1 MEVDHAVERVVLLLL
16 SHPVSER
23 PKVVAEVRRARGLNA
38 AEYPFP
44 GITKS
49 LVQRYAS
56 SNSPGKPRPPARVPL
71 QYRPMGLLRLLTSD
85 PLVFV
90 LLAISLIE
98 AIAMHE
104 FAHALAA
111 DLQGDR
117 MPRAFGRLT
126 LNPAKHLDPLG
137 TLMLLLV
144 GFGWGKP
151 VEFRPQA
158 LSSKRFGAAIVAL
171 AGPMMNL
178 ALALAAALLARILGV
193 DFQFLIFTGDRDPIP
208 VFFLLFI
215 SINVLLAVFN
225 LIPLPPLDGSRL
237 LTIFL
242 PPDKQRIIFF
252 LDRYGFLI
260 LLALL
265 FFGGLSLLE
274 PILEQVQDVLLSIA
288 SG

>member
-1 MEVDHAVERVVLLLL
+1 
-16 SHPVSER
+16 
-23 PKVVAEVRRARGLNA
+23 
-38 AEYPFP
+38 
-44 GITKS
+44 
-49 LVQRYAS
+49 
-56 SNSPGKPRPPARVPL
+56 
-71 QYRPMGLLRLLTSD
+71 MGLLPLLRD
-85 PLVFV
+85 EPLVFV
-90 LLAISLIE
+90 LLAIALIE

-117 MPRAFGRLT
+117 MPRAFGRLS
-126 LNPAKHLDPLG
+126 LNPVKHLDPLG

-158 LSSKRFGAAIVAL
+158 LSSKRFGGAIVAL

-178 ALALAAALLARILGV
+178 VLALATAVVARLSGV
-193 DFQFLIFTGDRDPIP
+193 DFRFVVFAGDPDPIAL
-208 VFFLLFI
+208 FLLLFF

-242 PPDKQRIIFF
+242 PPDKQRIIYW
-252 LDRYGFLI
+252 LDQYGFLI

-265 FFGGLSLLE
+265 FFTSFSFLE
-274 PILEQVQDVLLSIA
+274 PLISGVQDVLLTLVGS
-288 SG
+288 

>member
-1 MEVDHAVERVVLLLL
+1 MPLL
-16 SHPVSER
+16 S
-23 PKVVAEVRRARGLNA
+23 
-38 AEYPFP
+38 
-44 GITKS
+44 
-49 LVQRYAS
+49 
-56 SNSPGKPRPPARVPL
+56 
-71 QYRPMGLLRLLTSD
+71 LLRSD
-85 PLVFV
+85 PLVFI
-90 LLAISLIE
+90 LLAIALIE

-137 TLMLLLV
+137 TLMLLLA

-171 AGPMMNL
+171 AGPMMNV
-178 ALALAAALLARILGV
+178 ALAVAAALVGRVMGI
-193 DFQFLIFTGDRDPIP
+193 DFRFLIFTGDRDP
-208 VFFLLFI
+208 FALFLLLFF
-215 SINVLLAVFN
+215 SLNVLLAVFN

-242 PPDKQRIIFF
+242 PPDKQRIIYF
-252 LDRYGFLI
+252 LDQYGFLI

-265 FFGGLSLLE
+265 LFTNFSFLR
-274 PILEQVQDVLLSIA
+274 PILASVQDLLLTVV
-288 SG
+288 GG

>member
-1 MEVDHAVERVVLLLL
+1 MLL
-16 SHPVSER
+16 S
-23 PKVVAEVRRARGLNA
+23 
-38 AEYPFP
+38 
-44 GITKS
+44 
-49 LVQRYAS
+49 
-56 SNSPGKPRPPARVPL
+56 
-71 QYRPMGLLRLLTSD
+71 LLRSD
-85 PLVFV
+85 PLVFF
-90 LLAISLIE
+90 LLAVALIE

-126 LNPAKHLDPLG
+126 LNPAKHLDPIG
-137 TLMLLLV
+137 TLMLLLA

-171 AGPMMNL
+171 AGPMMNV
-178 ALALAAALLARILGV
+178 ALAVAAALVGRIMGI
-193 DFQFLIFTGDRDPIP
+193 DFRFLIFSGDRDP
-208 VFFLLFI
+208 FALFLLLFF
-215 SINVLLAVFN
+215 SLNVLLAVFN

-242 PPDKQRIIFF
+242 PPDKQRIIYF
-252 LDRYGFLI
+252 LDQYGFLI

-265 FFGGLSLLE
+265 LFTNFSFLT
-274 PILEQVQDVLLSIA
+274 PILERVQDLLLTLVGS
-288 SG
+288 